1 MKPNITKI
9 ANAILFMIENKVQ
22 NLNDKKLYS
31 LLFLIEH
38 NHLETCGQKIFN
50 ETFIKNSRNVDPKTV
65 SEIFDIIANNEDL
78 DEEDERLYIIQ
89 ELLDHIDIEILKKEK
104 YIELKF
110 IKMEEGFDSSLF
122 TKDEFK
128 TLDKLVNKYNNET
141 PRKLANICFS
151 IEKVRQTI
159 NGDVI
164 I

>member
-9 ANAILFMIENKVQ
+9 ANAILFMLENKVK

-38 NHLETCGQKIFN
+38 NHLETCGQKIFD
-50 ETFIKNSRNVDPKTV
+50 ETFIKNSRNVDPKIL
-65 SEIFDIIANNEDL
+65 SELFDIIANNEDL
-78 DEEDERLYIIQ
+78 EQDDERLYIIQ

-110 IKMEEGFDSSLF
+110 LKMEEGFDSSLF
-122 TKDEFK
+122 SKDEFK
-128 TLDKLVNKYNNET
+128 TLDKMISKYSNET
-141 PRKLANICFS
+141 PRKLANICFG
-151 IEKVRQTI
+151 IEKVRQAN
-159 NGDVI
+159 NGEVI